1 MAQVTLAMLCGV
13 CLKDQCVFACLG
25 FQDCLFALPTS
36 SRASPECLPIHHVKR
51 RESPSHDHYR
61 LSRRREDHPRC
72 VPPVRDR
79 EFGTHSAPHLTILSD
94 PRTLPPFPFFAVNH
108 ILTAKHGKR
117 IAIIENEFGEVGID
131 DGLVIHAEEEIFE
144 MNNGCICCTVRQDLV
159 RILGKLLRRKD
170 KFDHIIIET
179 TGLADPAPVAQTF
192 FVDEE
197 LKEQLYLDAIV
208 TICDARHLSVH
219 LDERKPEGVEN
230 ESVEQVAF
238 ADRILLNK
246 MDLVKDDDEKVA
258 VIAKIREIN
267 TRATIIET
275 THAVLNIDDV
285 LGVKAFDLT
294 TVMAMD
300 AEFLDVDGTHEHDS
314 SVTSVGFEIEDG
326 LDLEKLNKWIPALL
340 REKGV
345 NIFRSKGILNIA
357 GSDDLYV
364 FQGVHMMMEMT
375 SSADSAV
382 PGWNN
387 EETRKSRVIFIG
399 RDLDRTELER
409 GFKQC
414 VAK

>member
-1 MAQVTLAMLCGV
+1 M
-13 CLKDQCVFACLG
+13 
-25 FQDCLFALPTS
+25 
-36 SRASPECLPIHHVKR
+36 
-51 RESPSHDHYR
+51 
-61 LSRRREDHPRC
+61 
-72 VPPVRDR
+72 
-79 EFGTHSAPHLTILSD
+79 
-94 PRTLPPFPFFAVNH
+94 
-108 ILTAKHGKR
+108 
-117 IAIIENEFGEVGID
+117 
-131 DGLVIHAEEEIFE
+131 
-144 MNNGCICCTVRQDLV
+144 
-159 RILGKLLRRKD
+159 
-170 KFDHIIIET
+170 
-179 TGLADPAPVAQTF
+179 
-192 FVDEE
+192 
-197 LKEQLYLDAIV
+197 
-208 TICDARHLSVH
+208 
-219 LDERKPEGVEN
+219 
-230 ESVEQVAF
+230 EQVAF
-238 ADRILLNK
+238 ADCILLNK

-285 LGVKAFDLT
+285 LGIKAFNLP

-300 AEFLDVDGTHEHDS
+300 ADFLDVDGTHEHDA

-357 GSDDLYV
+357 NSDDRYV

-387 EETRKSRVIFIG
+387 EETRKSRLIFIG